1 MKTVEKW
8 RWRTLWAGRM
18 RDGKLYYTEA
28 EILARHPEAE
38 RIAGTMRLVD
48 VPETDEERQA
58 ADETMRRPARN
69 FRPE

>member
-18 RDGKLYYTEA
+18 TDGKLYYTEA

-38 RIAGTMRLVD
+38 RIAGTLRLVD

-58 ADETMRRPARN
+58 AADCMKRPVRD
-69 FRPE
+69 FLP